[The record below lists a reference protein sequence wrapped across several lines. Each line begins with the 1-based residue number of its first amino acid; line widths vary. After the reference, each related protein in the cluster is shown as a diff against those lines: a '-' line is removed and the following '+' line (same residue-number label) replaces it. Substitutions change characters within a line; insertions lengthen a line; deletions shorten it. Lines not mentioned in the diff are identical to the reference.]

1 MRNLV
6 HRCDRIVQR
15 HLREQRVH
23 IVGNLR
29 RHLQQPQQQACCAE
43 FQCLRHI
50 HAIGVPDNHM
60 QTPVFVRAMR
70 FVARVDDRAVEGG
83 LQSDAHM
90 DVVGALAELEAR
102 MLAPL
107 PQPHTPRPRIQLACD
122 QMCGHQRRNLV
133 KGHGTQHHVIL
144 MRAPAG
150 TFAVNIIAIQHHRA
164 AGASRR
170 LLSRTVHDQ
179 IAGMVVANRFKRVG
193 RLRRGIF
200 GMRVVDVHPAT
211 VGRDDIGDMQL
222 GCVREHVEP
231 GGSTLQPVSARVID
245 RILLPVI
252 PPDTPTGTVIGG
264 GDYIEAQPNR
274 IRARIAR
281 PADRIFGFRPHH
293 SANAHSVSLFAV
305 FRLARRITRRAR
317 GSHQYRH
324 HSRSHTPPDILPP
337 AGCVRHGRRRCH

>member
-29 RHLQQPQQQACCAE
+29 CRLQQPQQQACCAE

-107 PQPHTPRPRIQLACD
+107 PQPHTP
-122 QMCGHQRRNLV
+122 
-133 KGHGTQHHVIL
+133 
-144 MRAPAG
+144 
-150 TFAVNIIAIQHHRA
+150 
-164 AGASRR
+164 
-170 LLSRTVHDQ
+170 
-179 IAGMVVANRFKRVG
+179 
-193 RLRRGIF
+193 
-200 GMRVVDVHPAT
+200 
-211 VGRDDIGDMQL
+211 
-222 GCVREHVEP
+222 
-231 GGSTLQPVSARVID
+231 
-245 RILLPVI
+245 
-252 PPDTPTGTVIGG
+252 
-264 GDYIEAQPNR
+264 
-274 IRARIAR
+274 
-281 PADRIFGFRPHH
+281 
-293 SANAHSVSLFAV
+293 
-305 FRLARRITRRAR
+305 
-317 GSHQYRH
+317 
-324 HSRSHTPPDILPP
+324 
-337 AGCVRHGRRRCH
+337 